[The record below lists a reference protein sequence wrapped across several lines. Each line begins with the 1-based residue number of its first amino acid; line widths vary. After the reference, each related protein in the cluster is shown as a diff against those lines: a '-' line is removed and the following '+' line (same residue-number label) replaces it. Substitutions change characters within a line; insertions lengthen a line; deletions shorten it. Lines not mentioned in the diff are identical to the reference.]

1 MNTPQIPAVLL
12 DDTAL
17 ASALSVSVSALRKD
31 RRGERRIP
39 FLRVGKR
46 MVRYDL
52 ARVLAVIGATEQG
65 GPPETSKP
73 RNVKRVAP

>member
-1 MNTPQIPAVLL
+1 MNTLQTPAVLL

-17 ASALSVSVSALRKD
+17 ASALSVSVSSIRKD
-31 RRGERRIP
+31 RMGERRIP

-65 GPPETSKP
+65 GPPQTRQRGSA
-73 RNVKRVAP
+73 KRGAL